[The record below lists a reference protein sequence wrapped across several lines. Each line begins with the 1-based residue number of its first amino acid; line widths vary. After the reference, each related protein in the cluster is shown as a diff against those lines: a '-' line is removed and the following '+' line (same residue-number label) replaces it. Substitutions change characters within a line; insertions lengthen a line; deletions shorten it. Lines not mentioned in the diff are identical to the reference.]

1 MFRTILLLINISF
14 LLSKGLHKI
23 IHEKM
28 NNVFMRISNKK
39 QAERKKIVIINMPR
53 IHLEDWENGNAHWEL
68 KYKDMEKDFLRFEA
82 YDIAFLFM

>member
-23 IHEKM
+23 VHEKI

-39 QAERKKIVIINMPR
+39 QIERKKIIIINMPR
-53 IHLEDWENGNAHWEL
+53 IQLDREMQLEL